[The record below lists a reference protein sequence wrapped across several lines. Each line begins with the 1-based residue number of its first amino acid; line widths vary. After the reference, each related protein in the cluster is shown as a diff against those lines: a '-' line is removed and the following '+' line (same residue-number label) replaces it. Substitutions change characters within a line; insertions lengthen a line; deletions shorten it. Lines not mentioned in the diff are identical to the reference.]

1 MDRTVFTLSGICD
14 QFHTFSSFIGIFL
27 RIDFIG
33 FMSKYLKFM
42 RQVSEISRIL
52 FGFLMP
58 MPTYARIMLQC
69 SILLAVV
76 ASETACHRQSEPKGA
91 SGSVDLQSSQSAAAR
106 VLRRGLP
113 GEPRTLDPQLADDD
127 FSFQVVRDLS
137 EGLTDEDP
145 YGQIVPGVANSWTL
159 DDTGTIYTFYLRS
172 DAKWSNGDRITAGE
186 FVQGLRRAVD
196 PKTASGSAGQLAVIR
211 GASEII
217 ANRKKISELGVTAI
231 DDSSLRILLE
241 HPAPF
246 ILQILSQPVA
256 APAHVSAN
264 PNSTGSQSTSK
275 IDVYSGAYILVNRV
289 PGSFIELERNRNYW
303 NVSQVNIE
311 KIRYVNAESD
321 ATELREYMAE
331 QLDMTFTIPM
341 SALSRLSQTNSS
353 EVQMSPTLGTVYLAL
368 NLSKSPLKD
377 SRQLRQALSM
387 AVDRELIAER
397 VMMGVTPAY
406 TFVADGTSGYDP
418 PKYDW
423 ATWSRERQLA
433 YARSLFERSGYSE
446 RNPLHL
452 KLYFNNNEGIQRI
465 MIAIAA
471 SWKQNLGII
480 SELNSEEF
488 QVFLAGRKDR
498 NRWDIARLGWDAD
511 YDDPSSFLEIFSQ
524 GSNQNDPGYNST
536 LFNDLIMQA
545 RLESLPDTRTL
556 LLRRAEQNL
565 LNDYPIIPI
574 YFSRGRRLVKPY
586 VGGAH
591 LSPMNRTYSKNLF
604 WK

>member
-1 MDRTVFTLSGICD
+1 MN
-14 QFHTFSSFIGIFL
+14 
-27 RIDFIG
+27 
-33 FMSKYLKFM
+33 
-42 RQVSEISRIL
+42 QVSELSR
-52 FGFLMP
+52 FL
-58 MPTYARIMLQC
+58 
-69 SILLAVV
+69 SILLVV
-76 ASETACHRQSEPKGA
+76 ALASINKLLRCSIFLLLVAGETSCDRQDDSRGNH
-91 SGSVDLQSSQSAAAR
+91 GFVDLQRSHSAATR

-127 FSFQVVRDLS
+127 YSFQVIRDLT

-145 YGQIVPGVANSWTL
+145 YGQIVPGIANSWTL
-159 DDTGTIYTFYLRS
+159 DDSGTIYTFHLRS
-172 DAKWSNGDRITAGE
+172 DAKWSNGDRIVAAE

-196 PKTASGSAGQLAVIR
+196 PKTASGSAGQLAAIK

-217 ANRKKISELGVTAI
+217 ASRQEISALGVSAI
-231 DDSSLRILLE
+231 GDSSVRVELE

-246 ILQILSQPVA
+246 ILQILSQPIA
-256 APAHVSAN
+256 APVHMTVNSNSSTTHSAN
-264 PNSTGSQSTSK
+264 NK
-275 IDVYSGAYILVNRV
+275 NVYSGAYILVNRV
-289 PGSFIELERNRNYW
+289 PGSFIELERNRQYW
-303 NVSQVNIE
+303 NSSQVKIE
-311 KIRYVNAESD
+311 KIRYVTTESEV
-321 ATELREYMAE
+321 TELREYIAE
-331 QLDMTFTIPM
+331 QLEMTFTIPM
-341 SALSRLSQTNSS
+341 PDLSRVIQKYGD

-368 NLSKSPLKD
+368 NLSKPPLKD
-377 SRQLRQALSM
+377 TLSLRQALSM

-397 VMMGVTPAY
+397 VMMGITPAY
-406 TFVADGTSGYDP
+406 SFVADGTSGYNP

-423 ATWSRERQLA
+423 ATWSREHQLA
-433 YARSLFERSGYSE
+433 YARSLYERSGYSKN
-446 RNPLHL
+446 NPLHL

-480 SELNSEEF
+480 SDLTSEEF

-498 NRWDIARLGWDAD
+498 SRWDVARLGWDAD

-524 GSNQNDPGYNST
+524 GSNQNDPAYNSV
-536 LFNDLIMQA
+536 LFNDLIIQA
-545 RLESLPDTRTL
+545 TLESHADKRISL
-556 LLRRAEQNL
+556 LHRAEQNL

-591 LSPMNRTYSKNLF
+591 LNPMNRTYSRNLF